1 LVQKSPQIRTDPGQV
16 LIFSG
21 QWTLLQVLRGRS
33 NVIAKVLWVQGI
45 MFRNVASVNVN
56 SCIKLATNLDTADP
70 ARGRPLPN
78 TQPGDEA
85 EDNVPSG
92 RLVQAS

>member
-1 LVQKSPQIRTDPGQV
+1 V
-16 LIFSG
+16 LIFNG

-70 ARGRPLPN
+70 AHGPPLPN
-78 TQPGDEA
+78 TQPGDKA
-85 EDNVPSG
+85 EDNVLSG
-92 RLVQAS
+92 RLVQAP